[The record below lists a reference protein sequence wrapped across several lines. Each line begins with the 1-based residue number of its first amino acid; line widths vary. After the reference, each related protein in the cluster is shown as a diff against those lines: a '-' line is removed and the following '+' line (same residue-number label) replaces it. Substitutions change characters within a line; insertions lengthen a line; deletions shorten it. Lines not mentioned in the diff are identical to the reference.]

1 MSPGFEEQMKSYGT
15 RFHSV
20 SDERGNWARRSLPPV
35 LLTGSALFLVGV
47 VLLAGEFAA
56 AMGGNPTAIMNAAPS
71 FEVPSVEVLPSV
83 LPMAPQGG
91 LERSRH
97 RHLYTARRRTVRGG
111 RLAICVRLCDGL
123 YFPSVVTSGGD
134 EACASQCPDAP
145 TAFYSMPAGS
155 DKIDDAVSLT
165 GAPYSALPVANRH
178 QTSFDNT
185 CTCHRSSVTSY
196 IADLLHDRT
205 LRDGDLVMT
214 AKGFR
219 VFKGDKSGVVQP
231 SNFVALSP
239 SSSVAKASGAELKAM
254 ESAGIWDRQYGPYS
268 YSAPAAETEQTLIAA
283 RRPHKGIVTVDDGDA
298 NP

>member
-1 MSPGFEEQMKSYGT
+1 MKSYRSPYYLVG
-15 RFHSV
+15 SV
-20 SDERGNWARRSLPPV
+20 SKGADERWGLADRRLRPA
-35 LLTGSALFLVGV
+35 LLTGSAFFLLGAVIF
-47 VLLAGEFAA
+47 AGELAA
-56 AMGGNPTAIMNAAPS
+56 AMGGNPLATMNTAPS
-71 FEVPSVEVLPSV
+71 FEPLPSA
-83 LPMAPQGG
+83 LPMVPQFG
-91 LERSRH
+91 LERSRDH
-97 RHLYTARRRTVRGG
+97 VRLRDRHTARKRTASLGG
-111 RLAICVRLCDGL
+111 RSAVCVRLCDGFH
-123 YFPSVVTSGGD
+123 FPSVLSSGGD

-155 DKIDDAVSLT
+155 EKIDDAVSLT
-165 GAPYSALPVANRH
+165 GAPYSALPVANRN

-268 YSAPAAETEQTLIAA
+268 YSAPAAETKQTLIAA

>member
-1 MSPGFEEQMKSYGT
+1 MQTSGGAWRADACGPHF
-15 RFHSV
+15 
-20 SDERGNWARRSLPPV
+20 P
-35 LLTGSALFLVGV
+35 GSAFFLRGTILF
-47 VLLAGEFAA
+47 AGEFAA

-71 FEVPSVEVLPSV
+71 FEVPSVEVPSV
-83 LPMAPQGG
+83 LPMAPRGG
-91 LERSRH
+91 LERLRH
-97 RHLYTARRRTVRGG
+97 RHLYTARRRTVRDG
-111 RLAICVRLCDGL
+111 RIAICVRLCDGL

-268 YSAPAAETEQTLIAA
+268 YSAPAAETQQTLIAA

>member
-1 MSPGFEEQMKSYGT
+1 MTAGSPYACGYAM
-15 RFHSV
+15 
-20 SDERGNWARRSLPPV
+20 D
-35 LLTGSALFLVGV
+35 LL
-47 VLLAGEFAA
+47 
-56 AMGGNPTAIMNAAPS
+56 
-71 FEVPSVEVLPSV
+71 
-83 LPMAPQGG
+83 
-91 LERSRH
+91 
-97 RHLYTARRRTVRGG
+97 
-111 RLAICVRLCDGL
+111 
-123 YFPSVVTSGGD
+123 PSVVTSGGD
-134 EACASQCPDAP
+134 AACASQCPDAP

-155 DKIDDAVSLT
+155 DRIDDAVSLT

-239 SSSVAKASGAELKAM
+239 SSSVAKASGTELKAM
-254 ESAGIWDRQYGPYS
+254 GECGNLGPPVWAILLFS
-268 YSAPAAETEQTLIAA
+268 P
-283 RRPHKGIVTVDDGDA
+283 GG
-298 NP
+298 

>member
-1 MSPGFEEQMKSYGT
+1 MKSYRGP
-15 RFHSV
+15 FHSV
-20 SDERGNWARRSLPPV
+20 RSVSKGVDERGNWSRRRLLPV

-71 FEVPSVEVLPSV
+71 FEMPSVEVPSV

-97 RHLYTARRRTVRGG
+97 RRVYTGRRTANRGG

-165 GAPYSALPVANRH
+165 GTPYSALPVANRH

-239 SSSVAKASGAELKAM
+239 SSSAELKAM
-254 ESAGIWDRQYGPYS
+254 EGEGIWDRQYGPYS
-268 YSAPAAETEQTLIAA
+268 YSAPAAETKQKLIAV

-298 NP
+298 P

>member
-1 MSPGFEEQMKSYGT
+1 MKSYRT

-20 SDERGNWARRSLPPV
+20 ASGSDERGSCARRRLPPV

-71 FEVPSVEVLPSV
+71 FEVPSVEVPSV
-83 LPMAPQGG
+83 LPMAPKGR
-91 LERSRH
+91 LERSRP
-97 RHLYTARRRTVRGG
+97 RRVYTARRRTVNRGG